1 MEASAL
7 QAPLGVGRI
16 SFNATLLR
24 LRSDDQLVALFRAGN
39 DEAYRVIHDR
49 YRQRLFS
56 YMRQM
61 LAGSRADAEDAL
73 QDVFLRAYASLRAD
87 DRPLALRAWLYR
99 VAHNRCI
106 DQLRRPVPAS
116 ADVYDVSRCA
126 VPDPLEEAE
135 RREDLRR
142 LVADVRRL
150 PEQQRSALLMREL
163 EGLSYAELAGAHD
176 VSVPAVKSLL
186 VRARLSLV
194 QAAEARDTTCTEI
207 RSDLALAH
215 GRGVRAN
222 GRARRHLRD
231 CDGCREYRQGLRQVQ
246 RSLGALAPA
255 SGTGAGLLAKLGIG
269 GSGSAAA
276 GGGAASGTG
285 LIGGTAATVTAGK
298 VCAVV
303 CSVALTAGGAVEV
316 QHEISDAGPQ
326 GGGSAPA
333 PQVRSLPRTPP
344 PAAPDAAAAPSVRS
358 AGHPRATTPATVK
371 SANVIKASAQ
381 DTTPVTSDPA
391 PTSAPTDPTSQ
402 DSASTGGAQAP
413 ADLANDPPADSAAP
427 DKPKAEGAGS
437 ETTTTPPLP
446 LGSGERSAPPTG
458 GGSTTT
464 HS

>member
-1 MEASAL
+1 
-7 QAPLGVGRI
+7 
-16 SFNATLLR
+16 
-24 LRSDDQLVALFRAGN
+24 
-39 DEAYRVIHDR
+39 
-49 YRQRLFS
+49 
-56 YMRQM
+56 
-61 LAGSRADAEDAL
+61 
-73 QDVFLRAYASLRAD
+73 
-87 DRPLALRAWLYR
+87 
-99 VAHNRCI
+99 
-106 DQLRRPVPAS
+106 
-116 ADVYDVSRCA
+116 
-126 VPDPLEEAE
+126 
-135 RREDLRR
+135 
-142 LVADVRRL
+142 
-150 PEQQRSALLMREL
+150 MREL

-186 VRARLSLV
+186 VRARMSLV

-333 PQVRSLPRTPP
+333 
-344 PAAPDAAAAPSVRS
+344 AAQSVRS
-358 AGHPRATTPATVK
+358 AGHPRATTPATDK
-371 SANVIKASAQ
+371 PANVIKASAQ

-464 HS
+464 THS